1 MTELTPEKLFEIIGH
16 QTVELAVLKG
26 QLQTLASTNA
36 SLQKEIESFN
46 ETPTEVVEE

>member
-26 QLQTLASTNA
+26 QLQATVSANT
-36 SLQKEIESFN
+36 SLQKEIESLKASV
-46 ETPTEVVEE
+46 VVEE

>member
-26 QLQTLASTNA
+26 QLQAAVSTKTG
-36 SLQKEIESFN
+36 LQKEVESLKKASG
-46 ETPTEVVEE
+46 EVEE